1 MDDND
6 ELSLNPMKPYEI
18 LGVSPEDSLD
28 FIKKKFNKEIMKYHP
43 DKATVTTA
51 KPATAAEKRVLEEY
65 CHQLIRS
72 YKIIKRD
79 KTNLEDTCSRL
90 KQDVT
95 LDVPL
100 NQVKAKG
107 VPEIDKSQRFKTVD
121 DYLTFEV
128 PKPPKQRGILSP
140 RDFNENFIKHK
151 RGDTNTRAIV
161 LRTSDGFTGY
171 NIEQFNTFAKNVE
184 GDTLLAQT
192 EINWEFN

>member
-1 MDDND
+1 MSDSE
-6 ELSLNPMKPYEI
+6 ELNLNPIKPYEI
-18 LGVSPEDSLD
+18 LGVNPDDSLLA
-28 FIKKKFNKEIMKYHP
+28 IKRKFSKEILKYHP
-43 DKATVTTA
+43 DKYEGELTQ
-51 KPATAAEKRVLEEY
+51 KERDILEKHCRK
-65 CHQLIRS
+65 LIRS